1 MRART
6 WVTAAILAL
15 AAIVPAG
22 AQNWDKK
29 TIDKMLADGT
39 KKLASAN
46 PDERETGA
54 GYIMGYIRCSDRQ
67 KFVPILTKA
76 LQDTN
81 PKVRVT
87 VLEIFEKLQAAES
100 IPDLVPLLMDP
111 VDDVAV
117 RAAYTLGGMR
127 EAAKSAEPALRKAQA
142 HYKAAKQPMLEGTME
157 EAINEIEGKANGKRF
172 SCPDGK

>member
-1 MRART
+1 
-6 WVTAAILAL
+6 
-15 AAIVPAG
+15 
-22 AQNWDKK
+22 
-29 TIDKMLADGT
+29 MLPTREEA
-39 KKLASAN
+39 ASAE

-54 GYIMGYIRCSDRQ
+54 GYQGYIRCSDRQ
-67 KFVPILTKA
+67 KVRAHPTKA
-76 LQDTN
+76 LKDPN

-142 HYKAAKQPMLEGTME
+142 QYKAAKKPMLEGTME
-157 EAINEIEGKANGKRF
+157 EAINEIEGKADGKRF